1 MLHKERPSKL
11 PDSVLLKLIRIRLN
25 CIMYDPKRLTSMA
38 ISILIIKAGQMP
50 VKVKGSRKEVQGTRF
65 KVKGPRGKGK
75 GER

>member
-1 MLHKERPSKL
+1 
-11 PDSVLLKLIRIRLN
+11 
-25 CIMYDPKRLTSMA
+25 MYDPKRLTSMA

-50 VKVKGSRKEVQGTRF
+50 VKGKGSRKEVQGTRF

>member
-1 MLHKERPSKL
+1 LEF

-25 CIMYDPKRLTSMA
+25 CLMDDPKRLSSTA
-38 ISILIIKAGQMP
+38 ISTFIIKAGQIT
-50 VKVKGSRKEVQGTRF
+50 VKGKGSRKEVQGTRF